1 MSECE
6 YSRSNRENLALP
18 VQMQSS
24 KKLKIFCFNFIA
36 FLESKL
42 NLQHLKKKN
51 KPHSL
56 SISEISDSERH
67 GYLNA

>member
-42 NLQHLKKKN
+42 NLQHLKKKT
-51 KPHSL
+51 SL
-56 SISEISDSERH
+56 I
-67 GYLNA
+67 A

>member
-36 FLESKL
+36 FLECKL
-42 NLQHLKKKN
+42 NLQHFQKKKQA
-51 KPHSL
+51 S
-56 SISEISDSERH
+56 
-67 GYLNA
+67 